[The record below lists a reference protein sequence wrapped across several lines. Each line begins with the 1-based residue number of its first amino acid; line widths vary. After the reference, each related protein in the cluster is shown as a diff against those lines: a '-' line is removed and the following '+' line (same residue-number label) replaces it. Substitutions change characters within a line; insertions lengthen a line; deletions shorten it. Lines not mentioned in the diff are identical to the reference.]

1 MQIKNLSDLKFIYK
15 IIRLNSLFF
24 LLSLTF
30 ISAIS
35 EGMAV
40 IFLLPALMLLF
51 NDGEYNILSDK
62 LNFITFID
70 LSDTFH
76 LISIL
81 IFILLT
87 SYIIRF
93 IYLYYSTK
101 IAFDFGL
108 IVNKEIIRRIL
119 ASNELGK
126 TNYTQLVNVLTR
138 RNDSLIFELFFPFF
152 IFVFSFVQMIFISIS
167 LILVLDPIYLLVSIS
182 IGFVYFLLNF
192 QIKKSI
198 SKRAREISSLS
209 DILIRKITEIMKAAD
224 QIRIFG
230 AEKVFECEITSDDQ
244 RFRKNQ
250 AENQIL
256 IHSPKL
262 FLEFLVVFIIF
273 ILITTNSPNSNL
285 SQLGILAFAF
295 FRMMPI
301 FQSIFS
307 SVSNIRIGLVSFE
320 ILSSYLRLTPTVYKK
335 LPKIDRI
342 GLVNVGFAYGDTQ
355 VLSDLSHEFRIG
367 DINCV
372 VGASGSGKST
382 LISLLLGLSQPS
394 GGSITVCGRSVDDAS
409 GCLLRNFSF
418 MPQESIIIEG
428 SVKHNVTLGGSENGL
443 TPSEALVMAQLDFD
457 DADKLYKNVEFSGAN
472 LSGGQKQRLALAR
485 AIYFNR
491 DVLIL
496 DEPTSALDTATG
508 EKVVAMLRELA
519 KRKLV
524 IVSTHD
530 ARIRNISENILEL
543 DK

>member
-1 MQIKNLSDLKFIYK
+1 MQIINLSDLKFVYK
-15 IIRLNSLFF
+15 IIRLKSLFF

-70 LSDTFH
+70 LSDTFY
-76 LISIL
+76 LVSIL

-152 IFVFSFVQMIFISIS
+152 IFVFSLVQMIFISIS

-209 DILIRKITEIMKAAD
+209 DILIRKITEIMKASD

-273 ILITTNSPNSNL
+273 ILITTNSANSNL

-320 ILSSYLRLTPTVYKK
+320 ILSSYLRLTPAVYKK

-342 GLVNVGFAYGDTQ
+342 GLVNVGFAYDDTQ

-394 GGSITVCGRSVDDAS
+394 GGSITVCGRSVDDVS

-457 DADKLYKNVEFSGAN
+457 DADKLYKYVEFSGAN

-508 EKVVAMLRELA
+508 EKVVAMLKELA

>member
-1 MQIKNLSDLKFIYK
+1 MKNFSDLKLIYK
-15 IIRLNSLFF
+15 IIRFDSLLF
-24 LLSLTF
+24 LLLLTF

-51 NDGEYNILSDK
+51 NDNETNILSDK
-62 LNFITFID
+62 LNFTMFID
-70 LSDTFH
+70 LNDTFY
-76 LISIL
+76 LMSIL
-81 IFILLT
+81 IVILLT

-108 IVNKEIIRRIL
+108 MLNKEVIRRIL

-152 IFVFSFVQMIFISIS
+152 IFVFSILQMFFISIS
-167 LILVLDPIYLLVSIS
+167 LILILDPIYLFVSIL
-182 IGFVYFLLNF
+182 IGFIYFLLNF
-192 QIKKSI
+192 KIKNSI
-198 SKRAREISSLS
+198 SKRARDISSLS
-209 DILIRKITEIMKAAD
+209 DILIKKITEIMKAAD

-230 AEKVFECEITSDDQ
+230 AEKVFACEITSDDQ
-244 RFRKNQ
+244 RYRKNQ
-250 AENQIL
+250 AENQVL

-273 ILITTNSPNSNL
+273 ILLNIDRSNTNL

-320 ILSSYLRLTPTVYKK
+320 ILSPYLRLPPTEYKK

-342 GLVNVGFAYGDTQ
+342 GLVNVGFSYNDTN

-367 DINCV
+367 VINCV

-394 GGSITVCGRSVDDAS
+394 CGSITVCGRSVEELN

-428 SVKHNVTLGGSENGL
+428 SVRHNVTLGGCENGF
-443 TPSEALVMAQLDFD
+443 TANEALVMAQLVFD
-457 DADKLYKNVEFSGAN
+457 DADSLYKDVEFSGAN
-472 LSGGQKQRLALAR
+472 LSGGQKQRLSLAR

-496 DEPTSALDTATG
+496 DEPTSALDAETG
-508 EKVVAMLRELA
+508 EKIVAMLQELA
-519 KRKLV
+519 KHTLV

-530 ARIRNISENILEL
+530 ARIKSISGNILEL